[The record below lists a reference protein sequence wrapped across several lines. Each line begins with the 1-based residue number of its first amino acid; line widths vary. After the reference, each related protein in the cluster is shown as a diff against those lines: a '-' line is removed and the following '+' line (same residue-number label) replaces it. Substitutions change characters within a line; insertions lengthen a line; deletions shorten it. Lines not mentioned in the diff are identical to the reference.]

1 MSEHYYLLRNNRESG
16 PFSLDELLQQCLL
29 PGDLLWVEGHSQNW
43 MTPEELP
50 EVQTALPKGYSFSP
64 AEPKTFEHI
73 SDREQALRAES
84 LRRRALAALYHQ
96 QAPLHV
102 GTPRPEIPVPAY
114 ALNDPEEL
122 EIVHHKPEKARGALP
137 EFLLFCTLSALVVL
151 GWRGGVFAHLIQVR
165 PQPMEVAS
173 QRLTNESAH
182 AASALTVLPQ
192 PAALASAVVPV
203 ATDTLRHSDSAAVMP
218 SNTASTPMRRSTPK
232 PLAVPVASNTPE
244 TTAVAN
250 TKPAE
255 TPVAN
260 VAATNPEPRRETAT
274 ASTPANT
281 TPAPKDKE
289 EKPAVTQP
297 PVAKT
302 VAQVEE
308 APKEEKRRGFL
319 RGLFKKKKQRDEAPA
334 EGDGG

>member
-64 AEPKTFEHI
+64 AEPKTYDHI

-96 QAPLHV
+96 QAPLHI

-165 PQPMEVAS
+165 PQPVEVAS

-192 PAALASAVVPV
+192 PAALASALAP
-203 ATDTLRHSDSAAVMP
+203 AANDTLHRNDSAAAMGT
-218 SNTASTPMRRSTPK
+218 TATSAPVRRTAR
-232 PLAVPVASNTPE
+232 PLPVPVNNAPE
-244 TTAVAN
+244 TTAVAD

-255 TPVAN
+255 PAGGN
-260 VAATNPEPRRETAT
+260 AAANPEPRRETAT
-274 ASTPANT
+274 ATVPANNT
-281 TPAPKDKE
+281 ITPKE
-289 EKPAVTQP
+289 KEDKPAVIQQPAAKPDTQ
-297 PVAKT
+297 VA
-302 VAQVEE
+302 E
-308 APKEEKRRGFL
+308 APKEEKRGFL
-319 RGLFKKKKQRDEAPA
+319 RGLFKKKKHREEAPA